1 VVRARVPEN
10 AAKDMSHWFSL
21 NRETIGQGLSALL
34 QRVER
39 RRLRADTR
47 NWNDPHT
54 LPDLIEI
61 EKKIDGRGLDLDPV
75 MNRVV
80 KVTQTEFGADG
91 VGVWLF
97 TTNEIFFCAGA
108 GDASNDER
116 LRLLLLSTLLTHWQL
131 SKDGQKLHV
140 SPQGTGD
147 VSDAGAGPG
156 EVRSWLV
163 EPISQG
169 SRIAGVLAA
178 FSYKLDAFTQRDATK
193 AGLLAT
199 VLAQALRKFAETGEG
214 LGAGLEPATMLQL
227 IEQMI
232 PGLETIITRDESSWR
247 SALVFQQSDAARGS
261 STGTTERQPAEERT
275 TSEGQGVGS
284 TNVWARVRQEL
295 HHCGVAALK
304 AGART
309 MSQLIATAGGS
320 WKYVTMMKDRVSHSG
335 QDRFRHI
342 WPQRALRASL
352 IGILGT
358 AIVFLILKTSDHNA
372 AQPISTVS
380 EPAVAKAMIQSQDD
394 TSTYLSSNQGT
405 TQSGEIRVSAPT
417 APVAGTTS
425 SFQVSHLQ
433 VTDRNTQATLRNLS
447 SYELAGLRRK
457 ALYGDDSAALLL
469 GMALEVGHG
478 VRQDC
483 KAAAWWMAKAAAEGN
498 ALAQYNLGLR
508 YRDGDGVQADEDVA
522 IQWLQKAASRQ
533 VPGARLAMI
542 GTSRHLRVSP
552 QP

>member
-21 NRETIGQGLSALL
+21 NRGTIGQGLSALL
-34 QRVER
+34 QRMER

-47 NWNDPHT
+47 NWNAPHT

-61 EKKIDGRGLDLDPV
+61 EKKIEGRGLDLDPV

-91 VGVWLF
+91 VGIWLF

-116 LRLLLLSTLLTHWQL
+116 LRLLLLSTLLTRWQL

-140 SPQGTGD
+140 RPQGACD
-147 VSDAGAGPG
+147 VSDASAGPA

-163 EPISQG
+163 EPIFQA

-199 VLAQALRKFAETGEG
+199 VLAQALRKFAETGES
-214 LGAGLEPATMLQL
+214 LGVGLEPAMTLQL
-227 IEQMI
+227 IEQII
-232 PGLETIITRDESSWR
+232 PGLQTIISRDESPWR
-247 SALVFQQSDAARGS
+247 SAPVFQQSDAARDS
-261 STGTTERQPAEERT
+261 SIGTTERQAAEEPP
-275 TSEGQGVGS
+275 TSEDQEVER
-284 TNVWARVRQEL
+284 TNVWTRVRQTL
-295 HHCGVAALK
+295 HQCGVAVFK
-304 AGART
+304 AAART
-309 MSQLIATAGGS
+309 RSQLIATAAGP
-320 WKYVTMMKDRVSHSG
+320 WKYATKMKDRVSHSG
-335 QDRFRHI
+335 RDRFRHL
-342 WPQRALRASL
+342 WPHRALRASL

-358 AIVFLILKTSDHNA
+358 AIVFVILKTSDHNA
-372 AQPISTVS
+372 AQHMSTVS
-380 EPAVAKAMIQSQDD
+380 GPAVAKAMIQSQDD
-394 TSTYLSSNQGT
+394 TSTLPSSNQGT
-405 TQSGEIRVSAPT
+405 TQSDDVRISAPT
-417 APVAGTTS
+417 GPAAGTTS

-542 GTSRHLRVSP
+542 GTSQHLRVSP

>member
-1 VVRARVPEN
+1 
-10 AAKDMSHWFSL
+10 MSHWFSL
-21 NRETIGQGLSALL
+21 NRGTIGQGLSALL
-34 QRVER
+34 QRMER

-47 NWNDPHT
+47 NWNAPHT

-61 EKKIDGRGLDLDPV
+61 EKKIEGRGLDLDPV

-80 KVTQTEFGADG
+80 KVTQTEFGPDG
-91 VGVWLF
+91 VGIWLF

-116 LRLLLLSTLLTHWQL
+116 LRLLLLSTLLTRWQL

-140 SPQGTGD
+140 RPQGTCD
-147 VSDAGAGPG
+147 VSYASAGPA

-163 EPISQG
+163 EPISQA

-178 FSYKLDAFTQRDATK
+178 FSYELDAFTQRDATK

-199 VLAQALRKFAETGEG
+199 VLAQALRKFAETGES
-214 LGAGLEPATMLQL
+214 LGVGLEPAMTLQL
-227 IEQMI
+227 IEQII
-232 PGLETIITRDESSWR
+232 PGLQTIISRDESSWR
-247 SALVFQQSDAARGS
+247 SAPVFQQSDAAHDS
-261 STGTTERQPAEERT
+261 SIGTTERRAAEEPP
-275 TSEGQGVGS
+275 TSEDQEVER
-284 TNVWARVRQEL
+284 TNVWARVRQTL
-295 HHCGVAALK
+295 HQCGVAIFK
-304 AGART
+304 AAART
-309 MSQLIATAGGS
+309 RSQLIATAAGP
-320 WKYVTMMKDRVSHSG
+320 WKYATKMKDRVSHSG
-335 QDRFRHI
+335 RDHFRHL
-342 WPQRALRASL
+342 WPQRALRAPL

-372 AQPISTVS
+372 AQHMSTVS
-380 EPAVAKAMIQSQDD
+380 EPAVSKAMIQSQDD
-394 TSTYLSSNQGT
+394 TSTFPSSNQGT
-405 TQSGEIRVSAPT
+405 TQSDETRLSALT
-417 APVAGTTS
+417 GPVARTTS

-433 VTDRNTQATLRNLS
+433 VTDRHTQATLRNLS

-508 YRDGDGVQADEDVA
+508 YRDGDGVQADEYVA

-542 GTSRHLRVSP
+542 GTSHHLRVSP

>member
-34 QRVER
+34 QRIER

-61 EKKIDGRGLDLDPV
+61 EKKIEGRGLDLDPV
-75 MNRVV
+75 LNRVV

-91 VGVWLF
+91 VGIWLF

-116 LRLLLLSTLLTHWQL
+116 LRLWLLSTLLTRWQL
-131 SKDGQKLHV
+131 SRDGQTLHV
-140 SPQGTGD
+140 RPQGTCD
-147 VSDAGAGPG
+147 VSDASAGAA
-156 EVRSWLV
+156 ELRSWLV

-169 SRIAGVLAA
+169 SHIAGVLAA

-199 VLAQALRKFAETGEG
+199 VLAQALRKFAETGES
-214 LGAGLEPATMLQL
+214 LGVGLEPATTLQL
-227 IEQMI
+227 IEQII
-232 PGLETIITRDESSWR
+232 PGLQTIISRDESPWR
-247 SALVFQQSDAARGS
+247 STRVFQQSDAAHDSAIGA
-261 STGTTERQPAEERT
+261 TGRQPAEEPP
-275 TSEGQGVGS
+275 TSEGQEVES
-284 TNVWARVRQEL
+284 TNVWARARQKL
-295 HHCGVAALK
+295 DHCGVAALK
-304 AGART
+304 AAARAR
-309 MSQLIATAGGS
+309 SQLTTTAAAS
-320 WKYVTMMKDRVSHSG
+320 WKYATMMKDRVFHSG
-335 QDRFRHI
+335 QERFRHL
-342 WPQRALRASL
+342 WPQRALRAPL

-358 AIVFLILKTSDHNA
+358 AIVFLILKTSDHSA
-372 AQPISTVS
+372 AQHMSTV
-380 EPAVAKAMIQSQDD
+380 PAASKAVIQSQDD
-394 TSTYLSSNQGT
+394 TSTYQGT
-405 TQSGEIRVSAPT
+405 TQNDDVRTAAPT
-417 APVAGTTS
+417 GPVAETTS

-433 VTDRNTQATLRNLS
+433 VTDRNTLATLRNLS

-457 ALYGDDSAALLL
+457 ALYGDDSAALLM

-478 VRQDC
+478 VHQDC

-508 YRDGDGVQADEDVA
+508 YRDGDGVQADEHLA

-542 GTSRHLRVSP
+542 GASRRVRVSS